1 MSCSISIFR
10 FFTQAYSFLF
20 LLIWYCTDFF
30 AIDISL
36 FLPFLQLIEV
46 SRIIFKKSRNPPY
59 PRTTYQESGNPGN
72 PSKLVWTRGAV
83 CPPERGTCESRSQQ
97 IAGTSLSRFRRRGH
111 QSKRILIEQKSKK
124 HRKFLDPSAKPCR
137 GFVVETAGPVLD
149 P

>member
-1 MSCSISIFR
+1 M
-10 FFTQAYSFLF
+10 
-20 LLIWYCTDFF
+20 
-30 AIDISL
+30 ISL
-36 FLPFLQLIEV
+36 HIYVPFATKFKFFIFGFFSEPKMNVGDAQK
-46 SRIIFKKSRNPPY
+46 RIPVVVKSKMTKVPRVEIFFGRLGSFFRSPHHNY
-59 PRTTYQESGNPGN
+59 TS
-72 PSKLVWTRGAV
+72 SVLLLVWTRGAV